1 MRVAKRQNKAA
12 SRPQA
17 GPQSSPLAPTSSG
30 LSPQIATRR
39 RASFQL
45 PTHQIDSPAGR
56 DSPISEA
63 TEEADV
69 EIETPT
75 RPPSRKVRPASAGQR
90 GAGSRLSLQQSTSS
104 NIDASS
110 LEEEEGDVLPPLL
123 RTSHTSPE
131 TQDDAVR
138 RRQRPGLTE
147 RPASDP
153 IGKPKMT
160 GSEIDRNIANLIL
173 NGPKNLKK
181 GDAEGNIYIFVTVP
195 KGDGD
200 VRLMKVGITGG
211 EAGRRGS
218 AIKGKCRHTEMREHP
233 RAAARV
239 IPCYAVAEKLIHA
252 ELENFRHHWLCKCNV
267 RHREYFN
274 VSDEVVL
281 EVYSRWR
288 DFCARKPWDKDGN
301 LLPEWKERLRGRL
314 VFDDA
319 REDYNHRKLAKQWRT
334 FTTPLA
340 PERMIYEVFQVVKR
354 AWPRRWIIA
363 TGCEFLF
370 MFLTCPACWWIKA
383 FASAIFIMGLLEFRE
398 SNLFSDQLIKS
409 VCNGGFQSIICRLDF
424 SEAGGQDKR
433 LVHTT
438 TPREPT
444 PREAASFGSHPQQSG
459 DDFQPRITGFFPS
472 EDSSTDSEIEHKS
485 NDFGGYED
493 SEMQEIPDSDEDAD
507 CYGDDDD
514 GYRRSPSLPR
524 TSRSWLNG
532 SGRDIP
538 ALTSDGLQ
546 SDRSLPEVID
556 LRGLTDSDS
565 DDGVE

>member
-1 MRVAKRQNKAA
+1 MRVVKRQNKAA
-12 SRPQA
+12 SKPQA
-17 GPQSSPLAPTSSG
+17 GPQSSPLVPTSSG

-45 PTHQIDSPAGR
+45 PNHQIDLPAGR

-63 TEEADV
+63 TEQADV

-75 RPPSRKVRPASAGQR
+75 RLPRRVRPASAGQR
-90 GAGSRLSLQQSTSS
+90 GTGSRSSLQLSTSP

-110 LEEEEGDVLPPLL
+110 LEEEEVDVLPPLL

-131 TQDDAVR
+131 TQDDALR
-138 RRQRPGLTE
+138 RRRRPGLTE

-153 IGKPKMT
+153 ITKPKMT
-160 GSEIDRNIANLIL
+160 GSEIDRNIANIIL

-181 GDAEGNIYIFVTVP
+181 GGAEGSIYIFVTVP
-195 KGDGD
+195 RGDGD

-218 AIKGKCRHTEMREHP
+218 AIRGKCRHTEMREHP

-239 IPCYAVAEKLIHA
+239 IPCHAVAEKLVHA

-274 VSDEVVL
+274 AGDEVVL
-281 EVYSRWR
+281 EVFSRWR
-288 DFCARKPWDKDGN
+288 DFCARRPWDEDGN
-301 LLPEWKERLRGRL
+301 LLPEWRERLRERL

-319 REDYNHRKLAKQWRT
+319 REDYDHRKLAKQWRT

-340 PERMIYEVFQVVKR
+340 SERLLYEGARVWSRV
-354 AWPRRWIIA
+354 WPRRWMVT

-370 MFLTCPACWWIKA
+370 VFYTCPACLWTRG
-383 FASAIFIMGLLEFRE
+383 FAGMIFILCLLEFRE

-409 VCNGGFQSIICRLDF
+409 VCNGGFQSITCWLDF
-424 SEAGGQDKR
+424 SEGGGQDKTP
-433 LVHTT
+433 VHTT
-438 TPREPT
+438 TPREAT
-444 PREAASFGSHPQQSG
+444 PREAAASGARPQQGG
-459 DDFQPRITGFFPS
+459 DDSQPRIAGFFPS
-472 EDSSTDSEIEHKS
+472 EDPPSHNETGYDG

-493 SEMQEIPDSDEDAD
+493 SEMMEIPNSDEDAD
-507 CYGDDDD
+507 GYGDDDA
-514 GYRRSPSLPR
+514 GYRSSPSLPR

-532 SGRDIP
+532 SRRDIP
-538 ALTSDGLQ
+538 ALTSDGLR

-556 LRGLTDSDS
+556 LRGQTDSDS
-565 DDGVE
+565 DNVLE